1 MPLRPSRRFR
11 RAAVRVYNRRFKPSV
26 SFSRAIVY
34 HMALFWRRKK
44 EDRFV
49 TLGLNQPAAAE
60 ESTEPKGDAAEPRLE
75 PPAGSTAAE
84 RAREPVAPP
93 PAVEPVATGAQPDPQ
108 PAAQTDLTG
117 TRKEEVIESAPP
129 RAAQTETAAPTP
141 ARPDLSAR
149 PAPPPKPA
157 APARSAFSSSSI
169 LGLNRSEEELQA
181 EIESLEQAYSA
192 RFARAISATR
202 ESLSEKIDTVFQG
215 RKVIDAALLDELEEA
230 LIAAD
235 IGVPVTLHI
244 LDKVR
249 RGISRKEISDI
260 EALKGAIKNE
270 LLSILQESEKRG
282 VASEEGVP
290 ENVTPYV
297 IMVVGVNGVGKTTTI
312 GKLAQ
317 RIKAEGNDV
326 LICAADT
333 FRAAASDQLAI
344 WAERTGVPLI
354 QQKHGTD
361 PAAVLFDAL
370 KAAKARRS
378 DVLIVDTAGRLHNK
392 SNLMAE
398 LEKMKRVAGREV
410 EGAPHETLLVLDAV
424 TGQNGLEQARQFLK
438 TANVTGI
445 VLTKLD
451 GTAKGGIAV
460 AIAKE
465 LGLPIRYAGIGEKV
479 DDLVVFDSEQYV
491 NGLFA

>member
-1 MPLRPSRRFR
+1 MP
-11 RAAVRVYNRRFKPSV
+11 
-26 SFSRAIVY
+26 
-34 HMALFWRRKK
+34 FWRRKK
-44 EDRFV
+44 DEFV
-49 TLGLNQPAAAE
+49 SLGLNTPAAP
-60 ESTEPKGDAAEPRLE
+60 EPN
-75 PPAGSTAAE
+75 T
-84 RAREPVAPP
+84 APP
-93 PAVEPVATGAQPDPQ
+93 PAEPSPPAVAAEPNT
-108 PAAQTDLTG
+108 
-117 TRKEEVIESAPP
+117 
-129 RAAQTETAAPTP
+129 
-141 ARPDLSAR
+141 
-149 PAPPPKPA
+149 APPPPIARTPAPVEPPPSKPVESQ
-157 APARSAFSSSSI
+157 PSTPWQTSV
-169 LGLNRSEEELQA
+169 LGLDLSIDQLQA
-181 EIESLEQAYSA
+181 REAALEQEFSA
-192 RFARAISATR
+192 RFRRAVSATR
-202 ESLSEKIDTVFQG
+202 ESLSQRIDTVFAG
-215 RKVIDAALLDELEEA
+215 AKKIDAELLDELEEA

-235 IGVPVTLHI
+235 IGVPTTMHVLET
-244 LDKVR
+244 VR
-249 RGISRKEISDI
+249 RGISRKEIDDI
-260 EALKGAIKNE
+260 EKLKHAIKSE
-270 LLSILQESEKRG
+270 LLTILQGAEKQG
-282 VASEEGVP
+282 VASEASVP
-290 ENVTPYV
+290 ENISPYV
-297 IMVVGVNGVGKTTTI
+297 MMIVGVNGVGKTTTI

-354 QQKHGTD
+354 QQKQGTD
-361 PAAVLFDAL
+361 PAAVLFDSM
-370 KAAKARRS
+370 KAAKARGS

-410 EGAPHETLLVLDAV
+410 EGAPHETLLVVDAV

-438 TANVTGI
+438 IAGVTGI

-491 NGLFA
+491 NSLFN

>member
-1 MPLRPSRRFR
+1 
-11 RAAVRVYNRRFKPSV
+11 
-26 SFSRAIVY
+26 
-34 HMALFWRRKK
+34 MAFWRRKK
-44 EDRFV
+44 EDRYI
-49 TLGLNQPAAAE
+49 TLGLTQAAAE
-60 ESTEPKGDAAEPRLE
+60 PEPEQSAAPSAEARLE
-75 PPAGSTAAE
+75 PPAGADASTQ
-84 RAREPVAPP
+84 AREPVAIP
-93 PAVEPVATGAQPDPQ
+93 PAVEPVPTGAPPAPQ
-108 PAAQTDLTG
+108 PAAESGLTDARDRG
-117 TRKEEVIESAPP
+117 VIETPRPPAQPKPFEAGQREQQTAPRP
-129 RAAQTETAAPTP
+129 AQPVQE
-141 ARPDLSAR
+141 R
-149 PAPPPKPA
+149 PAP
-157 APARSAFSSSSI
+157 ARTPSAFVSSSI
-169 LGLNRSEEELQA
+169 LGLNRTDEELRA
-181 EIESLEQAYSA
+181 EIEALEQTYAA
-192 RFARAISATR
+192 RFSRAIAATR
-202 ESLSEKIDTVFQG
+202 DSLSEKIDKVFEN
-215 RKVIDAALLDELEEA
+215 RKQIDAQLLDELEEA

-235 IGVPVTLHI
+235 LGVTTTLEI

-249 RGISRKEISDI
+249 RGISRKEIGDI
-260 EALKGAIKNE
+260 DALKAALKNE
-270 LLSILQESEKRG
+270 LLTILRDSERKG
-282 VASEEGVP
+282 VATEESVDAS
-290 ENVTPYV
+290 VTPYV

-354 QQKHGTD
+354 QQKSGTD

-370 KAAKARRS
+370 KAAKARKS

-410 EGAPHETLLVLDAV
+410 EGAPHETLLVVDAV

-438 TANVTGI
+438 TAGVTGI

-460 AIAKE
+460 AISKE
-465 LGLPIRYAGIGEKV
+465 LGLPIRYAGIGERV
-479 DDLVVFDSEQYV
+479 DDLVVFDPEQYV

>member
-1 MPLRPSRRFR
+1 MG
-11 RAAVRVYNRRFKPSV
+11 
-26 SFSRAIVY
+26 
-34 HMALFWRRKK
+34 LFWRRKK
-44 EDRFV
+44 EDQYV
-49 TLGLNQPAAAE
+49 TLRLNEPAAKPAE
-60 ESTEPKGDAAEPRLE
+60 EREDETAEQRLE
-75 PPAGSTAAE
+75 QPTGATEAATSEASAAPTAI
-84 RAREPVAPP
+84 
-93 PAVEPVATGAQPDPQ
+93 EPVATGASPAPQ
-108 PAAQTDLTG
+108 PATETGLTDA
-117 TRKEEVIESAPP
+117 RKDEVIEQQRPSTQPPQSPPVARERATESTPTRAPQAPP
-129 RAAQTETAAPTP
+129 RAAPQ
-141 ARPDLSAR
+141 
-149 PAPPPKPA
+149 
-157 APARSAFSSSSI
+157 RSSFSSSI
-169 LGLNRSEEELQA
+169 LGLERSEEELQA
-181 EIESLEQAYSA
+181 EIEALEQTYAA
-192 RFARAISATR
+192 RFSRAIAATR

-215 RKVIDAALLDELEEA
+215 RKQIDAELLDELEEA

-235 IGVPVTLHI
+235 IGVQTTLEI

-249 RGISRKEISDI
+249 RAVTRKEIADI
-260 EALKGAIKNE
+260 EALKHALKSE
-270 LLSILQESEKRG
+270 LLSILRESEKKG
-282 VASEEGVP
+282 VASEENVP
-290 ENVTPYV
+290 EDIAPYV

-317 RIKAEGNDV
+317 RIKMEGNDV

-333 FRAAASDQLAI
+333 FRAAAMDQLAI

-370 KAAKARRS
+370 KAAKARKS

-392 SNLMAE
+392 ANLMAE
-398 LEKMKRVAGREV
+398 LEKMKRVAAREV
-410 EGAPHETLLVLDAV
+410 EGAPHETLLVVDAV

-438 TANVTGI
+438 IAGVTGI

-465 LGLPIRYAGIGEKV
+465 LSLPIRFAGIGEKV
-479 DDLVVFDSEQYV
+479 DDLVVFDAEQYV